1 MAAEKIAAKHAFK
14 LPLHVFK
21 LPYRSYSNQ
30 LTVIATVLFLFY
42 NRSCRKAQ
50 KEEERWPHK
59 LAVHLLQQG
68 CEILLVAECTYH
80 GMHMLPKWHVLVS
93 RRSACGCGCNG
104 PRTVSRAIITLLR

>member
-50 KEEERWPHK
+50 KGRRK
-59 LAVHLLQQG
+59 VAASLL
-68 CEILLVAECTYH
+68 CIF
-80 GMHMLPKWHVLVS
+80 
-93 RRSACGCGCNG
+93 CNKD
-104 PRTVSRAIITLLR
+104 VKFSW